1 MPRSMQY
8 CRRSSSRVDGLLVG
22 RDGFT
27 VVGLVVVRVGLGV
40 DVVRSVVL
48 VAVGFRVGRWVGLC
62 VGRDV
67 GPSLGT
73 RIVRGGVD
81 VVRGTTGLVE
91 LTAGPA
97 DGDSSTNFTTAESS
111 GPPSWPIT
119 STAQRLTP
127 ANTIIAAAAAYAARR
142 DGAPYRPIGPRTG
155 SPLPS
160 TQNFHP
166 SGAGGQDGSG
176 CQVVGGTQLRR
187 GGDGQLGGTT
197 NRFKENP
204 STHRRRS
211 PVPGQRHRPCAG
223 YGPLGIKYAPAGKG

>member
-22 RDGFT
+22 REGFA
-27 VVGLVVVRVGLGV
+27 VAVLVAVRVGLGV

-48 VAVGFRVGRWVGLC
+48 VAAGFRDDRW

-73 RIVRGGVD
+73 GIVFGTSGGVD
-81 VVRGTTGLVE
+81 VVRGTAGLVE
-91 LTAGPA
+91 LTAGLA
-97 DGDSSTNFTTAESS
+97 DGDSSTNFTVAESS
-111 GPPSWPIT
+111 GPPNWPIT

-127 ANTIIAAAAAYAARR
+127 ANTTIAAAAAYAARR
-142 DGAPYRPIGPRTG
+142 EGPAYRPIGPRTG

-176 CQVVGGTQLRR
+176 RQIFGGTQLRR
-187 GGDGQLGGTT
+187 GGEGQPGGTT
-197 NRFKENP
+197 NRFKENS
-204 STHRRRS
+204 STHRR
-211 PVPGQRHRPCAG
+211 
-223 YGPLGIKYAPAGKG
+223 